1 MHGDKTK
8 LINFEVGKGVTG
20 GTAVQGPGPGK
31 GVGHT
36 VPASLGYSSGSVTER
51 SESEKGNSINDDD
64 YDSDS
69 EPLHFARMRLHAKL
83 GAAEEGYI
91 ESGAEF

>member
-8 LINFEVGKGVTG
+8 LINFEVGEGVKGS
-20 GTAVQGPGPGK
+20 TAVQGPGK
-31 GVGHT
+31 CVGHT

-51 SESEKGNSINDDD
+51 RESEKGNSINNDD